1 MNPSQPV
8 PSSTLPDTDLA
19 TLIDALSRCADLD
32 EAMVPIDSVLRRLD
46 PDAVVSV
53 NLNATTA
60 QDPPDEIQ
68 LQRIWTSHPAEYPV
82 TGRKRKRLSR
92 WTETLFVQCRVFVG
106 EGRAML
112 AQTFDDHA
120 LMARLGLN
128 AFINV
133 PLLLDGRTIGTF
145 NVFGPRPAWREGEIA
160 VVRLLAMLAAR
171 WIPPH
176 PALANRFTAVPVC
189 VARSPVPALPL
200 AEGAGETGC
209 ADRVG
214 PEIVSDPV
222 RQTPVSRL
230 HHYTLRCAVS
240 ELDPLRD
247 FYTRHL
253 GLTVG
258 PRPNLPA
265 PGYWLYVGGRPVIH
279 LYAIASEPTPF
290 LQGPLDH
297 VALLGH
303 DLEGTR
309 SHLRAQGVQFEEAPV
324 PDWPIHQI
332 FLRDPLGLKVELSFE
347 LGEQPA

>member
-1 MNPSQPV
+1 MSPTQPV
-8 PSSTLPDTDLA
+8 PPATLSDTDLA

-32 EAMVPIDSVLRRLD
+32 EAMVPIDSVLRRMD

-60 QDPPDEIQ
+60 QDPADEIQ

-82 TGRKRKRLSR
+82 TGRKCKRLTP
-92 WTETLFVQCRVFVG
+92 WTETLFVQCQVFVG

-133 PLLLDGRTIGTF
+133 PVLLEGRTIGTF
-145 NVFGPRPAWREGEIA
+145 NVFGPRPAWREGEVA

-171 WIPPH
+171 WITPH
-176 PALANRFTAVPVC
+176 PALADRFTAAPVR
-189 VARSPVPALPL
+189 VALSPVPARPL
-200 AEGAGETGC
+200 AEGACEIGRADGEGGLVI
-209 ADRVG
+209 A
-214 PEIVSDPV
+214 SDPI
-222 RQTPVSRL
+222 RQAPVTHL
-230 HHYTLRCAVS
+230 HHYTLRCASS
-240 ELDPLRD
+240 ELEPLRD

-258 PRPNLPA
+258 PRPHLPA
-265 PGYWLYVGGRPVIH
+265 PGFWLYLGGRPVIH
-279 LYAIASEPTPF
+279 LYAIAAEPTPF

-297 VALLGH
+297 VALLAH

-309 SHLRAQGVQFEEAPV
+309 SYLLAQGVPFEEAPV

-347 LGEQPA
+347 LGEQ